1 MYCTE
6 LFREIKTQIERKTAE
21 GCPCTK
27 QMDDKNQQLKFHDHK
42 CKLTQ

>member
-6 LFREIKTQIERKTAE
+6 LFREIKTQIERKIAE
-21 GCPCTK
+21 GCHTK
-27 QMDDKNQQLKFHDHK
+27 QMDDKNQQLKFHVHK